1 MTSSR
6 PYLVRAIYDWII
18 DNNLT
23 PYLLV
28 KADAPGL
35 VAPQQYAQN
44 GKLILNISPTA
55 IQALSLGNDSIEF
68 SARFSGVAMNVMVP
82 IDAVLAVYSRENGK
96 GMVFSDEDGS
106 DEPPPTEPEPAKGRK
121 PTLKVVK

>member
-55 IQALSLGNDSIEF
+55 IQTLSLGNDSIEF
-68 SARFSGVAMNVMVP
+68 SARFSGVAMSVRVP

-96 GMVFSDEDGS
+96 GMVLS
-106 DEPPPTEPEPAKGRK
+106 
-121 PTLKVVK
+121 LIHI

>member
-6 PYLVRAIYDWII
+6 PYLIRAIHDWIL

-44 GKLILNISPTA
+44 GKLILNISPSA
-55 IQALSLGNDSIEF
+55 IQTLNLGNEAIEF
-68 SARFSGVAMNVMVP
+68 SARFSGVAMAVYVP
-82 IDAVLAVYSRENGK
+82 VDAVMAIYARENGK
-96 GMVFSDEDGS
+96 GMVFNEDDDSDK
-106 DEPPPTEPEPAKGRK
+106 PPESPGPGKVHK
-121 PTLKVVK
+121 PVLKVVK